1 MRPTGAARLAG
12 IFGWPI
18 SHSRSPQLHGYWL
31 DHYGIDGAYVPL
43 AVRPEDFP
51 AAVGALPG
59 LGFVGANVTV
69 PHKEAAFAACDRL
82 DDTARRVG
90 AVNTLTVTP
99 DGLHGGNTDG
109 YGFIE
114 NLRRCAPD
122 WRAAQG
128 PAVML
133 GAGGSARAVAVA
145 LLDDG
150 VPELRILNRTPD
162 RASALVEALG
172 PRARA
177 LPWDEFARAADQAS
191 LLINTTT
198 QGMVGQPP
206 LDIDLARLPATAA
219 VSDLIYTPLETPLL
233 AAARR
238 RGHAV
243 VDGLGMLLWQAKPG
257 FAKWFGVE
265 PDITEALRAAV
276 LADR

>member
-1 MRPTGAARLAG
+1 MRPTGAGRLAG

-18 SHSRSPQLHGYWL
+18 AHSRSPQLHGYWL

-51 AAVGALPG
+51 AAVRALPK

-82 DDTARRVG
+82 DDTARRIG
-90 AVNTLTVTP
+90 AVNTLSFTSEGIV
-99 DGLHGGNTDG
+99 GRNTDG

-114 NLRRCAPD
+114 NLRREVPD
-122 WRAAQG
+122 WDAARA

-145 LLDDG
+145 LLEAG
-150 VPELRILNRTPD
+150 IPELRILNRTPE
-162 RASALVEALG
+162 RAAGLADTLG
-172 PRARA
+172 PRVRP
-177 LPWDEFARAADQAS
+177 LPWEGFATAATDAG

-206 LDIDLARLPATAA
+206 LDIDLAPLPRAT
-219 VSDLIYTPLETPLL
+219 VVTDLIYTPLETPLL
-233 AAARR
+233 ADARR

-257 FAKWFGVE
+257 FAAWFGVDPE
-265 PDITEALRAAV
+265 VTDALRRAV
-276 LADR
+276 LADP

>member
-1 MRPTGAARLAG
+1 MRPTGAGRLAG

-31 DHYGIDGAYVPL
+31 EHYGIDGAYVPL
-43 AVRPEDFP
+43 AVTPEDFP
-51 AAVGALPG
+51 AAVRALPK

-69 PHKEAAFAACDRL
+69 PHKEAAFAACDQL
-82 DDTARRVG
+82 DDTARRIG
-90 AVNTLTVTP
+90 AVNTLSFTAEGIV
-99 DGLHGGNTDG
+99 GRNTDG

-114 NLRRCAPD
+114 NLRGDVPD
-122 WRAAQG
+122 WNAARA

-145 LLDDG
+145 LLDAG
-150 VPELRILNRTPD
+150 VPELRILNRTHD
-162 RASALVEALG
+162 RAAMLADALG
-172 PRARA
+172 SRVKPM
-177 LPWDEFARAADQAS
+177 PWTGFAAAVADAG

-206 LDIDLARLPATAA
+206 LDVDLAPLPRPA
-219 VSDLIYTPLETPLL
+219 VVTDLIYTPLETKLL
-233 AAARR
+233 ADARR
-238 RGHAV
+238 RGHRA

-257 FAKWFGVE
+257 FAAWFGVDPE
-265 PDITEALRAAV
+265 VTDALRAAV

>member
-1 MRPTGAARLAG
+1 MRATGAGRLAG

-43 AVRPEDFP
+43 AVRPDDFP
-51 AAVGALPG
+51 AAVRALPR

-69 PHKEAAFAACDRL
+69 PHKEAAFAACDQV
-82 DDTARRVG
+82 DDTARRIG
-90 AVNTLTVTP
+90 AVNTLSFTA
-99 DGLHGGNTDG
+99 DGIVGRNTDG

-114 NLRRCAPD
+114 NLRREVPD
-122 WRAAQG
+122 WSAARA
-128 PAVML
+128 PVVML

-145 LLDDG
+145 LLDAG
-150 VPELRILNRTPD
+150 VPELRLLNRTHD
-162 RASALVEALG
+162 RAAMLADALG
-172 PRARA
+172 PRVKPM
-177 LPWDEFARAADQAS
+177 PWNGVAAAAADAG

-206 LDIDLARLPATAA
+206 LDVDLAPLPRTA
-219 VSDLIYTPLETPLL
+219 VVTDLIYTPLETPLL
-233 AAARR
+233 AEARR
-238 RGHAV
+238 RGHRA

-257 FAKWFGVE
+257 FAAWFGVDPE
-265 PDITEALRAAV
+265 VTDALRAAV

>member
-1 MRPTGAARLAG
+1 MRPSGSARLAG
-12 IFGWPI
+12 ILGWPVG
-18 SHSRSPQLHGYWL
+18 HSRSPQLHGYWL
-31 DHYGIDGAYVPL
+31 DHYGIDGAYVPM

-51 AAVGALPG
+51 AAVAALPQ

-69 PHKEAAFAACDRL
+69 PHKEAAYAACDRL
-82 DDTARRVG
+82 DDIARRIG
-90 AVNTLTVTP
+90 AVNTLSFTA
-99 DGLHGGNTDG
+99 DGIVGRNTDG

-114 NLRRCAPD
+114 NLRHGAPA
-122 WRAAQG
+122 WRAAHG

-150 VPELRILNRTPD
+150 LPELRVLNRTFD
-162 RASALVEALG
+162 RAAALAAALG
-172 PRARA
+172 DRVRAV
-177 LPWDEFARAADQAS
+177 PWEQVADAASDAS

-206 LDIDLARLPATAA
+206 LELDLARLPRAA
-219 VSDLIYTPLETPLL
+219 IVTDLIYTPVETALL
-233 AAARR
+233 ADARG
-238 RGHAV
+238 RGHPV

-257 FAKWFGVE
+257 FAAWFGVE
-265 PDITEALRAAV
+265 PAVTDALRAAV

>member
-1 MRPTGAARLAG
+1 MRPTGAGRLAG

-31 DHYGIDGAYVPL
+31 EHYGIDGAYVPL
-43 AVRPEDFP
+43 AVTPEDFP
-51 AAVGALPG
+51 AAVRALPK

-69 PHKEAAFAACDRL
+69 PHKEAAFAACDQL
-82 DDTARRVG
+82 DDTARRIG
-90 AVNTLTVTP
+90 AVNTLSFTAEGIV
-99 DGLHGGNTDG
+99 GRNTDG

-114 NLRRCAPD
+114 NLRGEVPD
-122 WRAAQG
+122 WNAARA

-145 LLDDG
+145 LLDAG
-150 VPELRILNRTPD
+150 VPELRILNRTHD
-162 RASALVEALG
+162 RAAMLADALG
-172 PRARA
+172 SRVKPM
-177 LPWDEFARAADQAS
+177 PWTGFAAAVADAG

-206 LDIDLARLPATAA
+206 LDVDLAPLPRPA
-219 VSDLIYTPLETPLL
+219 VVTDLIYTPLETKLL
-233 AAARR
+233 ADARR
-238 RGHAV
+238 RGHRA

-257 FAKWFGVE
+257 FAAWFGVDPE
-265 PDITEALRAAV
+265 VTDALRAAV